1 MRQQQLQ
8 IVTIN
13 PHSSFYLSFS
23 LFLFSSLA
31 VFSVAH
37 THPAE
42 GLPDTV
48 SLNSTWQGV
57 APSNT
62 ANVTA
67 VLRSQTRGGS
77 ENNESSHLVFEITDD
92 ILLIFFLLLSLST
105 SLDIKMLAGYLL
117 LEPVHSLHMSLHYR
131 LQKQKET
138 SEQRCTW
145 NLPPVWV
152 QFVAQSYSMTVAV
165 WVL

>member
-1 MRQQQLQ
+1 MRQRQLQ

-23 LFLFSSLA
+23 LFLFSSHSPCRR
-31 VFSVAH
+31 V
-37 THPAE
+37 TGYCE
-42 GLPDTV
+42 

-92 ILLIFFLLLSLST
+92 ILLIFFLLLSLPT

-117 LEPVHSLHMSLHYR
+117 LEPVRSLHMSLHYR